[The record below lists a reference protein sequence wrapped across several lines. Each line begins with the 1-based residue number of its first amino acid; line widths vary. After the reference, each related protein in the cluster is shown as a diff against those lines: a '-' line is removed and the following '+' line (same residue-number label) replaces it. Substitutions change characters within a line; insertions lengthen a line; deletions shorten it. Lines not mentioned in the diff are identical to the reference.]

1 MHAGKNRSIVFG
13 GAVLAV
19 ILLAGEIALSAEG
32 KDPAKETVLIGVKEA
47 GGMSIKLEI
56 EPAQAMF
63 MPMHGSWMEMK
74 PEKGEIH
81 HFEVKPEDPGSKTRL
96 SYAAVKFRAVN
107 KSNGKAV
114 EKELHP
120 MWGGS
125 GLHYAAN
132 GVLPGDGAYTATVI
146 VAPPTFAR
154 GPKHKDS
161 WVKPVQADF
170 EFTLRKGRVTLQSA
184 GK

>member
-1 MHAGKNRSIVFG
+1 MRRLTRAWARVLVVAIFFTTATV
-13 GAVLAV
+13 AVA
-19 ILLAGEIALSAEG
+19 AEG

-56 EPAQAMF
+56 EPAQAMY

-74 PEKGEIH
+74 PEKGEIY

-96 SYAAVKFRAVN
+96 SYAVVKFRAVN
-107 KSNGKAV
+107 TSNGKVV

-125 GLHYAAN
+125 GLHYAGN
-132 GVLPGDGAYTATVI
+132 GALPGDGAYTATVT
-146 VAPPTFAR
+146 VEPPTFAR
-154 GPKHKDS
+154 GPKNKDMWRNS
-161 WVKPVQADF
+161 TQV
-170 EFTLRKGRVTLQSA
+170 ELRFTMRKGRVVP
-184 GK
+184 

>member
-1 MHAGKNRSIVFG
+1 MRQHRKAKGVLAGGIVVV
-13 GAVLAV
+13 AVLLVTAV
-19 ILLAGEIALSAEG
+19 GVAAEG

-47 GGMSIKLEI
+47 GEMIIKLEI

-63 MPMHGSWMEMK
+63 MPMHGMWMEMK
-74 PEKGEIH
+74 PEAGEIH

-96 SYAAVKFRAVN
+96 PYAGVKFRVVN
-107 KSNGKAV
+107 TSNGKTV

-132 GVLPGDGAYTATVI
+132 GALPGDGAYVATVT
-146 VAPPTFAR
+146 VEPPTFAR
-154 GPKHKDS
+154 SPKSKDL
-161 WVKPVQADF
+161 WRKPTQA
-170 EFTLRKGRVTLQSA
+170 EFRFTFRAGRVVP
-184 GK
+184 